1 MEQDEGRRA
10 KYRLPVIC
18 GQCGHQEVVAYRN
31 SDRVLIYCERCGA
44 RIFAYFTSA
53 QQRQG
58 SEPPPE
64 DDASVIRQVEQEL
77 LNEVSPAAGALYRYL
92 RRYMRERGYAPTLRE
107 MQAQFGWRSLNT
119 VTHHLKQLE
128 EVGLIERDYGEPRGI
143 RLPHV
148 A

>member
-1 MEQDEGRRA
+1 MEQDGERRS

-18 GQCGHQEVVAYRN
+18 SRCGHEEVVAYRAN
-31 SDRVLIYCERCGA
+31 DRVLIYCERCGA
-44 RIFAYFTSA
+44 RIFAYFTGTR
-53 QQRQG
+53 QQQG

-64 DDASVIRQVEQEL
+64 DDVPIIRQVEQEL
-77 LNEVSPAAGALYRYL
+77 LKEVSPAAGALYRYL
-92 RRYMRERGYAPTLRE
+92 RRYLRERGYAPTLRE
-107 MQAQFGWRSLNT
+107 MQAQFGWRSLNA

-128 EVGLIERDYGEPRGI
+128 EAGLIERDYAEPRGI